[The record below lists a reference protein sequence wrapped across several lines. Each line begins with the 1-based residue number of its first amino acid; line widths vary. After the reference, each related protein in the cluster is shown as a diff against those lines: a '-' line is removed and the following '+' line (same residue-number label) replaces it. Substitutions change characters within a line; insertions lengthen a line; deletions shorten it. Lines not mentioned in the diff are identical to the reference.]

1 VVRIIAPEWQ
11 AWLQLGD
18 GERRSLVDTWLTATF
33 GFKERYSDQE
43 IEAVCNAAGPEPYPS
58 PGLASH
64 ETNHARPHRQV
75 TAGTSTAPDQ
85 ASGMMMRRIV
95 TPAQSTP
102 VNIPRQSRGL

>member
-58 PGLASH
+58 PGLASVCM
-64 ETNHARPHRQV
+64 AR
-75 TAGTSTAPDQ
+75 TSGKGIATGGDLWLQP
-85 ASGMMMRRIV
+85 S
-95 TPAQSTP
+95 
-102 VNIPRQSRGL
+102 